1 MRHEHMRHEHR
12 GRRGHRGQRGDRHGH
27 EADSSDFSHGDFG
40 HGRGRHGR
48 GHGGRRRV
56 LDAGEL
62 RLVLLKLI
70 GDEPRHGYD
79 LIRAIE
85 ELTGGGYSP
94 SPGVIYPALSMLV
107 DMGHIEEAE
116 AEGPR
121 KAFSAT
127 AEGIAELSANAEAV
141 SALFDR
147 LAALR
152 STSER
157 IDQGPLKRAMEN
169 LRMALRGRLGG
180 EAVEK
185 STVHQAADIL
195 DEAARRIERI

>member
-1 MRHEHMRHEHR
+1 MRHEHSSHER
-12 GRRGHRGQRGDRHGH
+12 SRMERRMHDNEPSAFG
-27 EADSSDFSHGDFG
+27 HGDFG
-40 HGRGRHGR
+40 RGRGGHGR
-48 GHGGRRRV
+48 GHGGRGRGGRRRM
-56 LDAGEL
+56 LDSGEL
-62 RLVLLKLI
+62 RLALLKLI
-70 GDEPRHGYD
+70 GDQPRHGYD

-85 ELTGGGYSP
+85 ELTGGAYSP

-121 KAFSAT
+121 KVFSAT
-127 AEGIAELSANAEAV
+127 AAGIAELSQNAEKAD
-141 SALFDR
+141 ALFAR
-147 LAALR
+147 LSALR

-169 LRMALRGRLGG
+169 LRMALRDRIGG

-195 DEAARRIERI
+195 DEAARRIERL